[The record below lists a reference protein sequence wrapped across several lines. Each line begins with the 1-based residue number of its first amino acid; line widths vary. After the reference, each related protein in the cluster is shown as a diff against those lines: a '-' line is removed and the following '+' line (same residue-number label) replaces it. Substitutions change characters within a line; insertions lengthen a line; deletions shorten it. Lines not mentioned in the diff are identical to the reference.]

1 MKTVLKVKHVAFAI
15 LLVLSLTACGGG
27 GGGGESSSGITY
39 TGLTT
44 EATIDENNAVILST
58 GAYQGGQ
65 TGAALVG
72 GVGAVQVGEDGSV
85 GLPRPLKVSQ
95 ALESALHKV
104 DMTSG
109 SLGTLVG
116 AIYTEKDTIYGDY
129 GGSASYTI
137 NVNDETGAFSGS
149 ITFNSY
155 SDDDVTTISGP
166 VSFTGSLDV
175 NTEVFIEFRFSFDN
189 LTGVSGSDSFTL
201 DGDISFDNTVY
212 PAEITMTMLLKDNHT
227 AKVYKLEDYVM
238 TLTDMGSYVDVEGS
252 GAYFDPNYGY
262 VSISTAAPFRIYY
275 GDIYPSEG
283 VLVIDGNTGIAG
295 GSTMARLAALSSS
308 TCLVE
313 ADTNGDGIYDWN
325 SGVMNWN
332 DL

>member
-39 TGLTT
+39 AGLTT
-44 EATIDENNAVILST
+44 EATIDENNAVVLST

-95 ALESALHKV
+95 ALESALQKV

-155 SDDDVTTISGP
+155 SDDGVTTISGP

-175 NTEVFIEFRFSFDN
+175 NTEDFIEFRFSFDN

-252 GAYFDPNYGY
+252 GAYFDPDYGY

-325 SGVMNWN
+325 SGVMNWD

>member
-1 MKTVLKVKHVAFAI
+1 MKTVLKIKHVAFAI

-44 EATIDENNAVILST
+44 EAAIDENNAVVLAT

-72 GVGAVQVGEDGSV
+72 SVGAIQVGEDGSV
-85 GLPRPLKVSQ
+85 GLPRPLKVSR
-95 ALESALHKV
+95 ALESALHKM
-104 DMTSG
+104 DMTSR
-109 SLGTLVG
+109 SAGTFVG

-137 NVNDETGAFSGS
+137 HVNDETGVFTGS

-155 SDDDVTTISGP
+155 SDDGVTTISGP
-166 VSFTGSLDV
+166 VSFSGSIDV
-175 NTEVFIEFRFSFDN
+175 NTEDLMEFSFSFDN
-189 LTGVSGSDSFTL
+189 LVGNSGSDSFTL

-212 PAEITMTMLLKDNHT
+212 PAEITMTMLLKDNNT
-227 AKVYKLEDYVM
+227 GKVYKLEDYVM
-238 TLTDMGSYVDVEGS
+238 TLTDMGSCVDVEGS
-252 GAYFDPNYGY
+252 GAYFDPDYGY
-262 VSISTAAPFRIYY
+262 VTISTATPFRIYH
-275 GDIYPSEG
+275 GDIYPSDG
-283 VLVIDGNTGIAG
+283 VLVIHGNTGIAG
-295 GSTMARLAALSSS
+295 GSTMARLSALSSS
-308 TCLVE
+308 TCQVE

-325 SGVMNWN
+325 SGVMHWD